1 MGRVKKSYG
10 YADFAAV
17 IAALAAGF
25 VTISEYEKRTLTTA
39 VYNIKSTKPINKNR
53 TIVFLTDLHDKSFGE
68 DNFKLLNII
77 DMINP
82 DAVLVGGDMMICKR
96 RVDIYKTLDLCE
108 RLTDKYPLYYANG
121 NHELRMAAHPDRYD
135 DNYLLF
141 KRALFDMGAFYLS
154 DSSAYLDDD
163 IAISGLDIGREYYSN
178 VICKKMQGSYIEN
191 KLGEADKSRLQILLS
206 HSPLFF
212 DAYASWG
219 ADITLSGHFHGGT
232 IRLGSSIGLMTP
244 QFQFFSDKVVGLKRK
259 DNSYLI
265 ISSGLGTHSINIR
278 FNNKPQVV
286 VVHIEK

>member
-1 MGRVKKSYG
+1 MGRVKKFYG

-17 IAALAAGF
+17 FAALVAGF
-25 VTISEYEKRTLTTA
+25 VTISEYEKRTLTA
-39 VYNIKSTKPINKNR
+39 AIYNIKSPKPINKNR
-53 TIVFLTDLHDKSFGE
+53 TLVFLTDLHDKTFGE
-68 DNFKLLNII
+68 NNFKLLNII
-77 DMINP
+77 DMIKP

-135 DNYLLF
+135 DSYLLF
-141 KRALFDMGAFYLS
+141 KKALFDMGAFYLS

-163 IAISGLDIGREYYSN
+163 IVISGLNIGREYYSN

-191 KLGEADKSRLQILLS
+191 KLGAADRSRLQILLS

-286 VVHIEK
+286 VVHIQK

>member
-1 MGRVKKSYG
+1 MGRVKKSYS

-17 IAALAAGF
+17 LAALAAGF

-121 NHELRMAAHPDRYD
+121 NHELRMAVHPDRYD
-135 DNYLLF
+135 DSYLLF

-178 VICKKMQGSYIEN
+178 VICKKMNSTYIEK
-191 KLGEADKSRLQILLS
+191 KLSSADKSRLQILLA

-286 VVHIEK
+286 VVHIQK

>member
-1 MGRVKKSYG
+1 MGRVKKSYS

-17 IAALAAGF
+17 LAALAAGF

-39 VYNIKSTKPINKNR
+39 VYNIKSPKPINKNR
-53 TIVFLTDLHDKSFGE
+53 TLVFLTDLHDKTFGE

-77 DMINP
+77 DMIKP

-121 NHELRMAAHPDRYD
+121 NHELRMAAYPDRYD
-135 DNYLLF
+135 NSYLLF

-163 IAISGLDIGREYYSN
+163 IAISGLDIGREYYTN
-178 VICKKMQGSYIEN
+178 VICKKMQASYIEN
-191 KLGEADKSRLQILLS
+191 KLGAADRSRLQILLS

-212 DAYASWG
+212 DAYLSWG

-232 IRLGSSIGLMTP
+232 IRLGDSIGLMTP

-265 ISSGLGTHSINIR
+265 ISSGLGTHSVNIR